1 MIRPV
6 RIWPKLC
13 GAIPGVVSALLLLV
27 LAATLVGCPSTDEQ
41 IAEARKAVPEAL
53 ERGDRSAAR
62 EAVAS
67 LGTAVPDDPAKLIEL
82 AEVLVQAGEAPRAL
96 WVLEAGAE
104 KFPERADVQLALA
117 SVALRLANPA
127 LARSVAVRVRSD
139 APEHADALIVRAQ
152 AELGLGRL
160 DEALAL
166 LEDAEERYPDRPAS
180 RLVRIATLTTERR
193 NEEAASAVEAAIAA
207 VEGNPDRAELERTFR
222 RVQAQIQLQ
231 QREFEPALATL
242 RKMVAAD
249 PKDGA
254 SWQLLARGL
263 AADGQA
269 EEAVALIEA
278 NLEGDAP
285 VEELY
290 GLLAPLYAATGRRG
304 EAEEALRAYAARSE
318 SPAAVQPL
326 IRYLADRG
334 EAAAVEETIREAI
347 ARFPDE
353 AQLYV
358 MHVEAY
364 LELGDQGAAE
374 SAAEAYGDLSNALDA
389 SREYLRARLELA
401 RGDAAAAAERLRK
414 LAPKLD
420 LASTQFWLGR
430 ALEAQGD
437 LEGAQRRYAMA
448 QQRDPAWLAP
458 GVALIGLAAG
468 RGDWRAGV
476 GLARRLLARHPGNED
491 AWLLIS
497 RGLIELEEGEAALQT
512 TAKAKESFPD
522 EPAFFVYHAHALR
535 LLGRHAEALAEIEE
549 AQAAFADETAV
560 MAESAI
566 VLAMLGRVQEGIA
579 LADRALAGHPD
590 DAGLHGARASLLYG
604 VGEAAEGDRATDR
617 ALELRPEEPHPLV
630 VRCTFRAATGRHGG
644 AIADCARYEELRP
657 ADPRGP
663 FLLGAAY
670 SGSGD
675 REAAIAAY
683 RRAAELDESDHRPR
697 NNLAVLLA
705 QEDDLDGALEMGQE
719 AYRLADDD
727 PYVADTLADLYLR
740 KGLVER
746 AIALLE
752 PAHAAA
758 PQMPDASLHLAQAYV
773 RAGRPEEARP
783 LLEALDGKL
792 PADHPLRPALK
803 EEFRGLR

>member
-1 MIRPV
+1 MIRRM

-13 GAIPGVVSALLLLV
+13 GAIPPVPSALLLVV
-27 LAATLVGCPSTDEQ
+27 LAATLVACPSTDEQ
-41 IAEARKAVPEAL
+41 IAEARKAVPDAL
-53 ERGDRSAAR
+53 ERGDRGAAR

-67 LGTAVPDDPAKLIEL
+67 LGAAVPDDPAKLIEL

-96 WVLEAGAE
+96 WLLEAGAE
-104 KFPERADVQLALA
+104 KFPERADVQLSLA
-117 SVALRLANPA
+117 SVALRLSNPA
-127 LARSVAVRVRSD
+127 LARSVAARVPAD
-139 APEHADALIVRAQ
+139 APEHADALILRAQ
-152 AELGLGRL
+152 AELGLGHL

-166 LEDAEERYPDRPAS
+166 LKDAEERYPDRPAS

-193 NEEAASAVEAAIAA
+193 NEEATSAVEAAIAA
-207 VEGNPDRAELERTFR
+207 VEGDPDRAELERTFR
-222 RVQAQIQLQ
+222 RTQAQIQLQ

-242 RKMVAAD
+242 RQMVAAD

-254 SWQLLARGL
+254 SWQLLAQGL
-263 AADGQA
+263 AANGQA
-269 EEAVALIEA
+269 EQAVTLIEA
-278 NLEGDAP
+278 NLEGDTP
-285 VEELY
+285 SQELY
-290 GLLAPLYAATGRRG
+290 GLLASLYAATGRRE
-304 EAEEALRAYAARSE
+304 EAEQALRAYATRSE
-318 SPAAVQPL
+318 SPAAVRPL

-334 EAAAVEETIREAI
+334 ETAAVEQTIREAI

-364 LELGDQGAAE
+364 LELADPGAAE
-374 SAAEAYGDLSNALDA
+374 DAAEAYDDLPNALDA
-389 SREYLRARLELA
+389 NREYLRARLELA
-401 RGDAAAAAERLRK
+401 RGEAAAAAERLRK

-430 ALEAQGD
+430 ALEVQGD
-437 LEGAQRRYAMA
+437 LEGAQRRYRLA
-448 QQRDPAWLAP
+448 QQRDPAWAAP
-458 GVALIGLAAG
+458 VSALIGLAAR

-476 GLARRLLARHPGNED
+476 GLAQRLLARHPGNED

-497 RGLIELEEGEAALQT
+497 QGLIELEQGEAAEQT
-512 TAKAKESFPD
+512 TAKAKQAFPD
-522 EPAFFVYHAHALR
+522 EPAFRVYHAHALR

-549 AQAAFADETAV
+549 AQAAFADEPAV
-560 MAESAI
+560 MAEAAI
-566 VLAMLGRVQEGIA
+566 ALAMLGRVQEGLA
-579 LADRALAGHPD
+579 LADRGLAGHPD
-590 DAGLHGARASLLYG
+590 DAGLHAARASLLYG
-604 VGEAAEGDRATDR
+604 VGEAAEGDRASDR
-617 ALELRPEEPHPLV
+617 ALELSPDEPRPLV
-630 VRCTFRAATGRHGG
+630 VRCTFRAATGRHAG
-644 AIADCARYEELRP
+644 AIADCTRYEELRP

-670 SGSGD
+670 SGAGD

-683 RRAAELDESDHRPR
+683 RRAAELDEADHRPR
-697 NNLAVLLA
+697 NNLAGLLA
-705 QEDDLDGALEMGQE
+705 QQGDLDGALEMGQE

-740 KGLVER
+740 KGLLER

-773 RAGRPEEARP
+773 RAGRAEEARP

-803 EEFRGLR
+803 EELGGLH